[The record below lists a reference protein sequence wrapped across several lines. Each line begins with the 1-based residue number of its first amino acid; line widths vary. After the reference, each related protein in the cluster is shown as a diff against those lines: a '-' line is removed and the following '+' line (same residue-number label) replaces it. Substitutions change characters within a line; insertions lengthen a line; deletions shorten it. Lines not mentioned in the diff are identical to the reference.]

1 MGRIIYTLGC
11 QVSDFGIFDVVR
23 VVHVAAVFL
32 AKDLS
37 SFTLSFVDALDAY
50 DTYVIQCKGKATLPT
65 DLNRPEKWTGSSEQP
80 DS

>member
-1 MGRIIYTLGC
+1 M
-11 QVSDFGIFDVVR
+11 
-23 VVHVAAVFL
+23 
-32 AKDLS
+32 S